1 MIRRSTAAALALA
14 ALTVAPIATAADL
27 KANINAASQQDQPLA
42 GTITRLFAK
51 STVEVEQQ
59 ADGMLVAPPV
69 FPHVMVLAITPEGE
83 TESGCV
89 DNAHSAAKVLARGNA
104 KIERPEAEAKATT
117 PAGKGN

>member
-27 KANINAASQQDQPLA
+27 KANINAATQQDQPL
-42 GTITRLFAK
+42 GGMISRLFAK
-51 STVEVEQQ
+51 STVETELK

-83 TESGCV
+83 LESGCV
-89 DNAHSAAKVLARGNA
+89 DNEHSAHKVLARGNA
-104 KIERPEAEAKATT
+104 KIERPEAEAKAT
-117 PAGKGN
+117 PAAGKGN